1 MRRLLPRLAAAPVA
15 LLTGGATAA
24 WACDDA
30 EEQRAAERAAAQLRR
45 DGFVVL
51 RAKGVLRAE
60 QRSADGA
67 GAAGA
72 LLAGARASVLARL
85 ADQQGTAAYAL
96 QRVVSVVN
104 KPGARYEVLL
114 PDEGAPAALLRGVL
128 REHAAFYA
136 AALST
141 EMAPGGR
148 DAPPPSQ
155 LPSPPSLS
163 LASSSSS
170 SSSVSSATAAATAAV
185 AAVSAEAALL
195 VELGAIVSESGARRQ
210 DVHSDIPYAAG
221 TRLFTTFVA
230 LQDVGE
236 EMGPT
241 LMYAGTHTG
250 AFHAARPAPSLAC
263 RASRALPRAIDLL
276 LPSWLDVDGG
286 CDALFDDAR
295 PAPPARMT
303 LRRGDAVVMDTR
315 LHHCGGA
322 NRSAPG
328 APPRV
333 LLQFSLLAPS
343 AETGRAE
350 LGTAYTNVTDELF
363 GDAGESLP
371 TLGVLLRSST
381 QADYIGAAPPPQAAH
396 APPAQ

>member
-15 LLTGGATAA
+15 LLAGGATAA

-85 ADQQGTAAYAL
+85 AEQQGTAAYAL

-141 EMAPGGR
+141 ETAPGGR

-155 LPSPPSLS
+155 LPVF
-163 LASSSSS
+163 ARGE
-170 SSSVSSATAAATAAV
+170 SSSVPSAC
-185 AAVSAEAALL
+185 EPPIKP
-195 VELGAIVSESGARRQ
+195 GG
-210 DVHSDIPYAAG
+210 
-221 TRLFTTFVA
+221 
-230 LQDVGE
+230 
-236 EMGPT
+236 
-241 LMYAGTHTG
+241 
-250 AFHAARPAPSLAC
+250 
-263 RASRALPRAIDLL
+263 RASTRAAI
-276 LPSWLDVDGG
+276 
-286 CDALFDDAR
+286 
-295 PAPPARMT
+295 
-303 LRRGDAVVMDTR
+303 
-315 LHHCGGA
+315 
-322 NRSAPG
+322 
-328 APPRV
+328 
-333 LLQFSLLAPS
+333 
-343 AETGRAE
+343 
-350 LGTAYTNVTDELF
+350 
-363 GDAGESLP
+363 
-371 TLGVLLRSST
+371 
-381 QADYIGAAPPPQAAH
+381 
-396 APPAQ
+396 AQY

>member
-1 MRRLLPRLAAAPVA
+1 M
-15 LLTGGATAA
+15 
-24 WACDDA
+24 
-30 EEQRAAERAAAQLRR
+30 
-45 DGFVVL
+45 
-51 RAKGVLRAE
+51 
-60 QRSADGA
+60 
-67 GAAGA
+67 
-72 LLAGARASVLARL
+72 
-85 ADQQGTAAYAL
+85 
-96 QRVVSVVN
+96 
-104 KPGARYEVLL
+104 
-114 PDEGAPAALLRGVL
+114 
-128 REHAAFYA
+128 
-136 AALST
+136 
-141 EMAPGGR
+141 
-148 DAPPPSQ
+148 
-155 LPSPPSLS
+155 
-163 LASSSSS
+163 
-170 SSSVSSATAAATAAV
+170 
-185 AAVSAEAALL
+185 
-195 VELGAIVSESGARRQ
+195 
-210 DVHSDIPYAAG
+210 HSDIPYAAG
-221 TRLFTTFVA
+221 TRLYTTFVA

-241 LMYAGTHTG
+241 LMYAGTHTE

-371 TLGVLLRSST
+371 TLGVLLRSSS
-381 QADYIGAAPPPQAAH
+381 QADYIGATPPPQAAST
-396 APPAQ
+396 QG